1 MRKGDFSAKVYK
13 RHKRPKK
20 SPPKSPPKLVLVEKI
35 VA

>member
-13 RHKRPKK
+13 RQKRPKK